1 MPYINWPRPQETGAW
16 SNVLM
21 SPKNIKCNGNEAK
34 LSECQVTDYSNSPDE
49 KIFCRLGSPVP
60 GNEGREM
67 ACAQCSGMFHT
78 GVCRILATQTAL
90 TSIYGS

>member
-34 LSECQVTDYSNSPDE
+34 LSECQVTDYSSFPYNSGE
-49 KIFCRLGSPVP
+49 KIYCRLGSPVP

-67 ACAQCSGMFHT
+67 ACAQCSDGMYMYVVL
-78 GVCRILATQTAL
+78 VCP
-90 TSIYGS
+90 